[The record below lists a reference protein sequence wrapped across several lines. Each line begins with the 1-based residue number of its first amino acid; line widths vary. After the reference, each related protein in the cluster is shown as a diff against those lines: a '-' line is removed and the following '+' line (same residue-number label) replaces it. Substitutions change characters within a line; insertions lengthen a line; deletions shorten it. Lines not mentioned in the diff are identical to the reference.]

1 MHIEDV
7 IAPELCVLGAQ
18 ATSRKKA
25 LQYIA
30 TLFADHNSQ
39 YEPFL
44 LLKALVARE
53 QMGTTAIGNGVALP
67 HGRVESCED
76 PLAVFVTLAE
86 PIDFDAPDQEP
97 VDIVFALIVPKQFDF
112 KQLNGLDGLI
122 EILKDKK
129 VCAQIRHAHN
139 NQALYEIIESA
150 IVQHEKAQGLER
162 VNSEKSNKEKFKEK
176 KETEDNV

>member
-1 MHIEDV
+1 MQIEDV
-7 IAPELCVLGAQ
+7 IVPELCVLGAQ

-25 LQYIA
+25 LQFIA
-30 TLFADHNSQ
+30 NLFAEHSSQ
-39 YEPFL
+39 YESFL

-53 QMGTTAIGNGVALP
+53 QLGTTAIGNGVALP
-67 HGRVESCED
+67 HGRVKPCEQ

-97 VDIVFALIVPKQFDF
+97 VDIVFALIVPKHFDF
-112 KQLNGLDGLI
+112 QELKGLNGLI

-139 NQALYEIIESA
+139 NQALYEIIEGA
-150 IVQHEKAQGLER
+150 LAQHAKKTDKSKDKVEKDRE
-162 VNSEKSNKEKFKEK
+162 VN
-176 KETEDNV
+176 V

>member
-25 LQYIA
+25 LQFIA
-30 TLFADHNSQ
+30 TLFAEHNSQ

-67 HGRVESCED
+67 HGRVVSCEE
-76 PLAVFVTLAE
+76 PLAAFVTLAE
-86 PIDFDAPDQEP
+86 PINFDAPDQDP
-97 VDIVFALIVPKQFDF
+97 VDIVFALIVPKKFDF
-112 KQLNGLDGLI
+112 QELNGLNGLI

-139 NQALYEIIESA
+139 NQALYEIIETA
-150 IVQHEKAQGLER
+150 IAQHEKAQGIER
-162 VNSEKSNKEKFKEK
+162 ANREKSKEK
-176 KETEDNV
+176 KEIEGNA